1 MKFLRDTWLIFER
14 SMLTTLRNPAWV
26 VIGLFQPICFL
37 VLFGPL
43 LEGVAKAPGFP
54 PGGAFNVF
62 TPGLLI
68 QLGLFGAAFVGF
80 GLIADLR
87 AGVIEQMRVTPVSRL
102 ALLFG
107 RALRDI
113 VNLLVQSVLLLLAA
127 WPMGLSANIGG
138 IVLTLVLIA
147 LMGLLTASCS
157 YALALALKNED
168 ALAPTLNFFTLPI
181 LLLSGITLP
190 LTLAPAW
197 IRNVADFNPFA
208 HAVDAARSLF
218 NGNFGDS
225 SVIVGFVFIGVLA
238 VLAVWWAARSF
249 STATA

>member
-1 MKFLRDTWLIFER
+1 MKLVHDTWLIFVR
-14 SMLTTLRNPAWV
+14 SMLITLRNPAWLI
-26 VIGLFQPICFL
+26 IGLFQPICFL

-43 LEGVAKAPGFP
+43 LEGIANAPGFP
-54 PGGAFNVF
+54 PGGAFSVF

-102 ALLFG
+102 ALLLG
-107 RALRDI
+107 RALRDV
-113 VNLLVQSVLLLLAA
+113 VNLLVQCILLVVLAL
-127 WPMGLSANIGG
+127 PMGLVANFWG
-138 IVLTLVLIA
+138 IILTLVLVA
-147 LMGLLTASCS
+147 MMGLLTASCS
-157 YALALALKNED
+157 YALALALKSED
-168 ALAPTLNFFTLPI
+168 ALAPMLNFFTLPI

-190 LTLAPAW
+190 LTLAPQW
-197 IRNVADFNPFA
+197 IRNIAVFNPFS

-225 SVIVGFVFIGVLA
+225 TVIIGFVVIGVLA
-238 VLAVWWAARSF
+238 VLAMTWAARSF
-249 STATA
+249 RNATA